1 MPGTTRCRT
10 TPNST
15 MMKTRC
21 TTGSRMSHSHAARP
35 ADNRATASRRK
46 RAFQTVHA
54 INDDVRINDAVVLTI
69 MRRRLCEFWSVEP
82 KLYPVRCW
90 AIWCFRAAY
99 HLFLWLFS
107 FAPRH
112 SVGTERDSTRS
123 QPVSLRQVTACTYSR
138 SVAFARSDR
147 HESPEALWD
156 RVYEVALPSRNLS
169 IARNR

>member
-1 MPGTTRCRT
+1 
-10 TPNST
+10 

-35 ADNRATASRRK
+35 ADIRATASRRK

-69 MRRRLCEFWSVEP
+69 MGRRLLEFLPVEP
-82 KLYPVRCW
+82 KLCPVLCW
-90 AIWCFRAAY
+90 TTRFFPTAY
-99 HLFLWLFS
+99 HLGLWQFS

-123 QPVSLRQVTACTYSR
+123 QPVSLRQVTACTYCR
-138 SVAFARSDR
+138 SV
-147 HESPEALWD
+147 
-156 RVYEVALPSRNLS
+156 
-169 IARNR
+169 